1 MEYTPRRPKLGEN
14 TVFKL
19 FLKEYA
25 TFLKLHIMVFCS
37 FIRLI
42 VSLNIDILRSIYCG
56 EKSKRFTPLALSA
69 WMNQEDISEN
79 WENISW
85 RISWGVM
92 LRYIYLGRMTHALHE
107 IHIPTDWT
115 HIWYCQSRHPRCSG
129 SGHISSNRCH
139 WPWCS
144 LLVQPWKLR

>member
-25 TFLKLHIMVFCS
+25 TFLKLHIMVFRS

-56 EKSKRFTPLALSA
+56 EKGKRFTPLALSA
-69 WMNQEDISEN
+69 
-79 WENISW
+79 
-85 RISWGVM
+85 
-92 LRYIYLGRMTHALHE
+92 
-107 IHIPTDWT
+107 
-115 HIWYCQSRHPRCSG
+115 
-129 SGHISSNRCH
+129 
-139 WPWCS
+139 
-144 LLVQPWKLR
+144 